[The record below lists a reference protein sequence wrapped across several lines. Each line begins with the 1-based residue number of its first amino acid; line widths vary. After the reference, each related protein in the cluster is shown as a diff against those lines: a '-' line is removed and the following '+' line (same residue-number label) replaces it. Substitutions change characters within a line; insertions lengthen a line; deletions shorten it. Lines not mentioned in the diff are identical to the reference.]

1 MKEKDINNAIIG
13 AIDILV
19 NRALELSNF
28 NTTIYGIIEEPID
41 DEHRGYKIKYQDSSI
56 IAYSNIEKE
65 YKPGTG
71 VYILVTNGNINNTK
85 FILGSIQKDCFKEEN

>member
-1 MKEKDINNAIIG
+1 MKEKDINNAILS

-28 NTTIYGIIEEPID
+28 NTTIYGIIEGPID
-41 DEHRGYKIKYQDSSI
+41 DSHRRYKIKYQDSSI
-56 IAYSNIEKE
+56 VAYSNIEKE
-65 YKPGTG
+65 YKPGVG

-85 FILGSIQKDCFKEEN
+85 FILGSTQEDCFIKED